1 VSPYGVHDL
10 TGNVDEW
17 VVNEEGSFNGPEF
30 DSGLKGGYW
39 GPVRNRC
46 RPMTTDHNHWHR
58 GYQIG
63 FRCCSEIQGNH
74 SAPECVAN
82 VQTVVSPE
90 VLSAAAL
97 AIPSATG
104 PLESV
109 ARPPSK
115 PARPTEGRAVAE
127 PTAPAAVPSET
138 PTEPSAPLPE
148 QVPSAADAGPA
159 EAEVGETPSSVDN
172 SDPENPY

>member
-1 VSPYGVHDL
+1 
-10 TGNVDEW
+10 VDEW
-17 VVNEEGSFNGPEF
+17 VINEEGSFDGPEY

-63 FRCCSEIQGNH
+63 FRCCSEIQGSV

-97 AIPSATG
+97 AIPVASAAG
-104 PLESV
+104 PPES
-109 ARPPSK
+109 AASAPST
-115 PARPTEGRAVAE
+115 PARSTEGRAVAE
-127 PTAPAAVPSET
+127 PTTPAAVPSEA
-138 PTEPSAPLPE
+138 PAELSVASVPEQEPSE
-148 QVPSAADAGPA
+148 VDAGPA
-159 EAEVGETPSSVDN
+159 EAEMGEAPSTVDT

>member
-1 VSPYGVHDL
+1 M

-17 VVNEEGSFNGPEF
+17 VINEDGSFDGPEY

-63 FRCCSEIQGNH
+63 FRCCSEIQGSR

-97 AIPSATG
+97 AIPGASTSG
-104 PLESV
+104 RPEFV
-109 ARPPSK
+109 ARARGK
-115 PARPTEGRAVAE
+115 PAPPTEARAVAQ
-127 PTAPAAVPSET
+127 PTTLAMVPSEA
-138 PTEPSAPLPE
+138 PASLSAAVL
-148 QVPSAADAGPA
+148 VPSEVDAGPA
-159 EAEVGETPSSVDN
+159 EAEMGEAPNPVDN